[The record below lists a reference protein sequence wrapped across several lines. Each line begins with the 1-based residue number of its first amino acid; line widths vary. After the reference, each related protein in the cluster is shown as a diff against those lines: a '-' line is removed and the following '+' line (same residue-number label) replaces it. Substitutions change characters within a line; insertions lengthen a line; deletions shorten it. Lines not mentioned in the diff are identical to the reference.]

1 MLNQRFS
8 ELNLPRAQQGLS
20 LVELMVAM
28 VISIIV
34 TGAIIALM
42 SNSLGSSTT
51 TIQTSRLNEDMRDVM
66 FMMTRDVR
74 RSGSNQ
80 LNMLQA
86 AAGTLPVAT
95 AADVTIT
102 NNSCMIFQTDRDGD
116 GTLENAGFRRVVTG
130 GVGVV
135 EMWTDPANAATCG
148 GGNSWVAITDADNI
162 DVTALVIDSENLE
175 ALIRDD
181 GTNKSVLCLQNI
193 DISLTAELLRTDD
206 GQGNN
211 AVIRQMD
218 DSIKVR
224 NGGFQAGVP
233 TANNPCNV

>member
-1 MLNQRFS
+1 MLNETFSALSLQR
-8 ELNLPRAQQGLS
+8 QQRGLS
-20 LVELMVAM
+20 LIELMVAM

-66 FMMTRDVR
+66 FLMTRDVR
-74 RSGSNQ
+74 RAGSNQ

-86 AAGTLPVAT
+86 AAGTLPVGT
-95 AADVTIT
+95 NADVTIT
-102 NNSCMIFQTDRDGD
+102 NNDCMVFQADRDGD
-116 GTLENAGFRRVVTG
+116 GTFENAGFQRVTTG

-135 EMWTDPANAATCG
+135 QMWVDPSNAATCG
-148 GGNSWVAITDADNI
+148 GGNSWVDVTDPDNI

-175 ALIRDD
+175 ALIFDD

-193 DISLTAELLRTDD
+193 DISLTAELIRTDD

-211 AVIRQMD
+211 PVTRQMN

>member
-1 MLNQRFS
+1 MLNQTISKMR
-8 ELNLPRAQQGLS
+8 LPQGQRGLS

-66 FMMTRDVR
+66 FLMTRDVR
-74 RSGSNQ
+74 RAGSNQ
-80 LNMLQA
+80 LNMIQA
-86 AAGTLPVAT
+86 AAGTLPVST
-95 AADVTIT
+95 TADVTIT
-102 NNSCMIFQTDRDGD
+102 NNNCMVFQADRDGN
-116 GTLENAGFRRVVTG
+116 GTFENAGFRRVTTG

-135 EMWTDPANAATCG
+135 QMWTDPANTATC
-148 GGNSWVAITDADNI
+148 GGNSWVNVTDPDNI
-162 DVTALVIDSENLE
+162 DVTALTINSENLE
-175 ALIRDD
+175 ALILDD

-193 DISLTAELLRTDD
+193 DISMTAELRRTEDS
-206 GQGNN
+206 QGNN
-211 AVIRQMD
+211 AVVRQMN
-218 DSIKVR
+218 DSVKVR